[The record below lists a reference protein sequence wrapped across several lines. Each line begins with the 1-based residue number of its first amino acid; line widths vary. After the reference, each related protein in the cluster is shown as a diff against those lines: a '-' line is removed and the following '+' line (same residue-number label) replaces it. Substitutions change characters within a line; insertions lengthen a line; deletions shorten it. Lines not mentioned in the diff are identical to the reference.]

1 MAILELDG
9 CRLSPK
15 MPKGKITVRYGM
27 NNFKYRLIY
36 QYLISLLLTFKR
48 LFHIPT
54 PRKEIGNSQHQYF
67 PMKEYIALLLINPHS
82 HTNDR

>member
-27 NNFKYRLIY
+27 NNFKYPLVE
-36 QYLISLLLTFKR
+36 LK
-48 LFHIPT
+48 
-54 PRKEIGNSQHQYF
+54 
-67 PMKEYIALLLINPHS
+67 
-82 HTNDR
+82 

>member
-9 CRLSPK
+9 YRLSPK

-54 PRKEIGNSQHQYF
+54 PERNRKQSTPIF
-67 PMKEYIALLLINPHS
+67 PNERIYCTVTDKS
-82 HTNDR
+82 T